1 MSLRAK
7 RDTRYTEITTINNL
21 KPFIVQPCPTP
32 KATATTV
39 KGEAGDENLWGGGE
53 ESEEKQEEG

>member
-21 KPFIVQPCPTP
+21 KPFIVQPCPAP

-39 KGEAGDENLWGGGE
+39 KGEAGDENLWGRGGGGE
-53 ESEEKQEEG
+53 